1 MAVSSQ
7 ATTEQLHIAQRL
19 LEILSPYGVQT
30 RTDMIERGGRFVHY
44 TSAENGL
51 KIINTKTIWM
61 RNTNCM
67 TDYSEVQHGFNLL
80 NKFFA
85 DASKAGEFKSALDG
99 CVDGV
104 GKQAFDLFNQWWNDI
119 RFNTYITCVSE
130 HNDSEDQHGRLSMW
144 RALAG
149 TTARVALVFKIP
161 LTEDPA
167 ASLNLLMIPV
177 AYHTDAAVERELKS
191 VIKNIKDNQQ
201 LLRSIDRAMFVQAIF
216 FMLVT
221 SVVCLKHEGF
231 REEREWRVIYSPNLR
246 PSPLISSSIEVVGG
260 VPQRVFKIPL
270 AGGSPDLVNVAIPSL
285 VDRVIIGPSPYPWP
299 MYEAFV
305 TALSGAGVTDAN
317 SRVFV
322 SGIPIRS

>member
-1 MAVSSQ
+1 
-7 ATTEQLHIAQRL
+7 
-19 LEILSPYGVQT
+19 
-30 RTDMIERGGRFVHY
+30 
-44 TSAENGL
+44 
-51 KIINTKTIWM
+51 
-61 RNTNCM
+61 
-67 TDYSEVQHGFNLL
+67 LL

-85 DASKAGEFKSALDG
+85 DTSKAGEFKSALDG

-104 GKQAFDLFNQWWNDI
+104 GKQSFDLFNQWWNDI

-130 HNDSEDQHGRLSMW
+130 HDDSEDQHGRLSMW
-144 RALAG
+144 RAFAG
-149 TTARVALVFKIP
+149 ATARVALVFKIP
-161 LTEDPA
+161 LTEDSA
-167 ASLNLLMIPV
+167 AFLNLLMIPV
-177 AYHTDAAVERELKS
+177 AYHNDARVERELES
-191 VIKNIKDNQQ
+191 VIKNIRDNQEF
-201 LLRSIDRAMFVQAIF
+201 LRSIDREMFVQSIF

-246 PSPLISSSIEVVGG
+246 PSPLISPSIEVVGG
-260 VPQRVFKIPL
+260 VPQRVYKIPL
-270 AGGSPDLVNVAIPSL
+270 AGGSPDLANVAIPSL

-305 TALSGAGVTDAN
+305 TALTAAGVTDAN

>member
-1 MAVSSQ
+1 M
-7 ATTEQLHIAQRL
+7 
-19 LEILSPYGVQT
+19 
-30 RTDMIERGGRFVHY
+30 HY

-51 KIINTKTIWM
+51 KIINTRTMWM

-67 TDYSEVQHGFNLL
+67 TDYSEVQHGFDTL
-80 NKFFA
+80 NRFLA
-85 DASKAGEFKSALDG
+85 DTSIGGEFKNALNG
-99 CVDGV
+99 GVAGV
-104 GKQAFDLFNQWWNDI
+104 GAQAFALFNQWWNDI
-119 RFNTYITCVSE
+119 RFNTYIACVSE
-130 HNDSEDQHGRLSMW
+130 HHDSEDQHGRLSMW
-144 RALAG
+144 RAFVG
-149 TTARVALVFKIP
+149 TTARVALVFRTP

-167 ASLNLLMIPV
+167 PSLNLLMIPV
-177 AYHTDAAVERELKS
+177 AYHTNAEVEGELRS

-201 LLRSIDRAMFVQAIF
+201 FLRSIDRATFVQAIF

-231 REEREWRVIYSPNLR
+231 REEREWRVIYSPNQR

-260 VPQRVFKIPL
+260 VPQTVYKIPL
-270 AGGSPDLVNVAIPSL
+270 TGGSPDLANIAISNL

-305 TALSGAGVTDAN
+305 SALTAANVADAR

>member
-1 MAVSSQ
+1 
-7 ATTEQLHIAQRL
+7 
-19 LEILSPYGVQT
+19 
-30 RTDMIERGGRFVHY
+30 MIERGGRFVHY

-201 LLRSIDRAMFVQAIF
+201 FLRSIDRAMFVQAIF

-260 VPQRVFKIPL
+260 VPQRVYKIPL
-270 AGGSPDLVNVAIPSL
+270 AGGSPDLANVAIPSL

-305 TALSGAGVTDAN
+305 TALSAAGVTDAN

-322 SGIPIRS
+322 SNIPIRS

>member
-7 ATTEQLHIAQRL
+7 ATTEQLQMAQRL

-104 GKQAFDLFNQWWNDI
+104 GKQAFD
-119 RFNTYITCVSE
+119 RE
-130 HNDSEDQHGRLSMW
+130 SM
-144 RALAG
+144 
-149 TTARVALVFKIP
+149 
-161 LTEDPA
+161 
-167 ASLNLLMIPV
+167 ASSYAHSICMIP
-177 AYHTDAAVERELKS
+177 AGSSTAS
-191 VIKNIKDNQQ
+191 Q
-201 LLRSIDRAMFVQAIF
+201 RSP
-216 FMLVT
+216 
-221 SVVCLKHEGF
+221 
-231 REEREWRVIYSPNLR
+231 RVRIT
-246 PSPLISSSIEVVGG
+246 G
-260 VPQRVFKIPL
+260 
-270 AGGSPDLVNVAIPSL
+270 
-285 VDRVIIGPSPYPWP
+285 
-299 MYEAFV
+299 
-305 TALSGAGVTDAN
+305 
-317 SRVFV
+317 
-322 SGIPIRS
+322 

>member
-1 MAVSSQ
+1 VRGNLAQRWRMEFWGKLPQGEKLVECESTMAVSSQ
-7 ATTEQLHIAQRL
+7 ATTEQLQIAQRL

-67 TDYSEVQHGFNLL
+67 TDYREVQHGFNLL

-85 DASKAGEFKSALDG
+85 DTSKAGEFKSALDG

-104 GKQAFDLFNQWWNDI
+104 GKQSFDLFNQWWNDI

-130 HNDSEDQHGRLSMW
+130 HDDSEDQHGRLSMW
-144 RALAG
+144 RAFAG
-149 TTARVALVFKIP
+149 ATARVALVFKLP
-161 LTEDPA
+161 LTEDSA

-177 AYHTDAAVERELKS
+177 AYHNDARVERELES
-191 VIKNIKDNQQ
+191 VIKNIRDNQEF
-201 LLRSIDRAMFVQAIF
+201 LRSIDREMFVQSIF

-246 PSPLISSSIEVVGG
+246 PSPLI
-260 VPQRVFKIPL
+260 
-270 AGGSPDLVNVAIPSL
+270 
-285 VDRVIIGPSPYPWP
+285 
-299 MYEAFV
+299 
-305 TALSGAGVTDAN
+305 
-317 SRVFV
+317 V
-322 SGIPIRS
+322 SFN

>member
-7 ATTEQLHIAQRL
+7 ATTEQLQIAQRL

-85 DASKAGEFKSALDG
+85 DTSKAGEFKSALDA
-99 CVDGV
+99 CADGV
-104 GKQAFDLFNQWWNDI
+104 GKQSFDLFNQWWNDI
-119 RFNTYITCVSE
+119 RFNTCITCVSE
-130 HNDSEDQHGRLSMW
+130 HDDSEDQHGRLSMW
-144 RALAG
+144 RAFAG
-149 TTARVALVFKIP
+149 ATARVALVFKIP
-161 LTEDPA
+161 LTEDSAP
-167 ASLNLLMIPV
+167 SLNLLMIPV
-177 AYHTDAAVERELKS
+177 AYHNDARVERELKS
-191 VIKNIKDNQQ
+191 VIKNIRDNQEF
-201 LLRSIDRAMFVQAIF
+201 LRSIDREMFVQSIF
-216 FMLVT
+216 SMLVT

-246 PSPLISSSIEVVGG
+246 PSPLISPSIEVVGG
-260 VPQRVFKIPL
+260 VPQRVYKIPL
-270 AGGSPDLVNVAIPSL
+270 AGGSPDLANVAIPSL
-285 VDRVIIGPSPYPWP
+285 LDRVIIGPSPYPWP

-305 TALSGAGVTDAN
+305 TALTAAGVTDAN

>member
-7 ATTEQLHIAQRL
+7 ATTEQLQMAQRL

-67 TDYSEVQHGFNLL
+67 TDYSEVQHGFSLL

-85 DASKAGEFKSALDG
+85 DTSKAGEFKSALDG

-104 GKQAFDLFNQWWNDI
+104 GKQSFDLFNQWWNDI
-119 RFNTYITCVSE
+119 RFNTCITCVSE
-130 HNDSEDQHGRLSMW
+130 HDDSEDQHGRLSMW
-144 RALAG
+144 RAFAG
-149 TTARVALVFKIP
+149 ATARVALVFKIP
-161 LTEDPA
+161 LTEDSAP
-167 ASLNLLMIPV
+167 SLNLLMIPV
-177 AYHTDAAVERELKS
+177 AYHNDARVERELKS
-191 VIKNIKDNQQ
+191 VIKNIRDNQEF
-201 LLRSIDRAMFVQAIF
+201 LRSIDREMFVQSIF
-216 FMLVT
+216 SMLVT

-246 PSPLISSSIEVVGG
+246 PSPLISPSIEVVGG
-260 VPQRVFKIPL
+260 VPQRVYKIPL
-270 AGGSPDLVNVAIPSL
+270 AGGSPDLANVAIPSL
-285 VDRVIIGPSPYPWP
+285 LDRVIIGPSPYPWP

-305 TALSGAGVTDAN
+305 TALTAAGVTDAN

>member
-260 VPQRVFKIPL
+260 VPQRVYKIPL